1 MKTGYLT
8 LIFALACAACTPRFY
23 PPKVDV
29 PDGYLYG
36 EGFPRDTAALASDW
50 WRLFGD
56 TVLDNLVQRALENN
70 RDVAVAASRVE
81 EARQNLGVVR
91 AQFLPQVGIG
101 VTAEGE
107 YTPQTKI
114 VQTYAVEPSLSWEI
128 ALFGQLRNAKRAARA
143 QIASSEWALR
153 GVRLSLAAEV
163 ATTYFT
169 LLEYERDLAIARRS
183 CTLRRES
190 AALIDSM
197 FRYGMSDGVALEQAR
212 SLVYTAEA
220 DIPQYCR
227 AVEQTWLSMGILLG
241 ETPSRARLSGA
252 GLRLLTDYR
261 PADIPVGLPSEL
273 LKRRPDIRQAHFN
286 MLQAAAQAGQARS
299 ARFPS
304 ISLTAKG
311 GVISSS
317 IKGLT
322 AANPWAWDALGS
334 VAEPIFGFGKLRNAE
349 RAAMAAYTQ
358 SAKTYE
364 QTVLTAFADVEKA
377 LVAIATYRSQTER
390 TGELVLS
397 NDRIATMTRALYRS
411 GLSDYLDVIDA
422 ERSLYQSQ
430 MSHVNLVVQQYINYV
445 TLCKALGGGWVA
457 AVQN

>member
-1 MKTGYLT
+1 MKAGYLII
-8 LIFALACAACTPRFY
+8 IFAAFTAACTPRFY
-23 PPKVDV
+23 PPRVSV
-29 PDGYLYG
+29 PDDYIYG
-36 EGFPRDTAALASDW
+36 RGFSEDTTRFGPEW
-50 WRLFGD
+50 WTLFGD
-56 TVLDNLVQRALENN
+56 TVLNNLVARALDNN

-81 EARQNLGVVR
+81 EARLNLKSVR
-91 AQFLPQVGIG
+91 AQYLPQVGLG

-107 YTPQTKI
+107 YTPATKI
-114 VQTYAVEPSLSWEI
+114 VQSYAVEPSLSWEV
-128 ALFGQLRNAKRAARA
+128 ALFGQLRNAKRAAKA

-153 GVRLSLAAEV
+153 GVRLALAAEV

-169 LLEYERDLAIARRS
+169 LLEYERDLAIARQS
-183 CTLRRES
+183 CALRRES

-311 GVISSS
+311 GVASSS

>member
-1 MKTGYLT
+1 MKVGYLII
-8 LIFALACAACTPRFY
+8 IFAAFTAACTPRFY
-23 PPKVDV
+23 PPRVSV
-29 PDGYLYG
+29 PDDYIYG
-36 EGFPRDTAALASDW
+36 RGFSEDTTRFGPEW
-50 WRLFGD
+50 WTLFGD
-56 TVLDNLVQRALENN
+56 TVLNNLVARALDNN

-81 EARQNLGVVR
+81 EARLNLKSVR
-91 AQFLPQVGIG
+91 AQYLPQVGLG

-107 YTPQTKI
+107 YTPATKI
-114 VQTYAVEPSLSWEI
+114 VQSYAVEPSLSWEV
-128 ALFGQLRNAKRAARA
+128 ALFGQLRNAKRAAKA

-153 GVRLSLAAEV
+153 GVRLALAAEV

-169 LLEYERDLAIARRS
+169 LLEYERDLAIARQS
-183 CTLRRES
+183 CALRRES